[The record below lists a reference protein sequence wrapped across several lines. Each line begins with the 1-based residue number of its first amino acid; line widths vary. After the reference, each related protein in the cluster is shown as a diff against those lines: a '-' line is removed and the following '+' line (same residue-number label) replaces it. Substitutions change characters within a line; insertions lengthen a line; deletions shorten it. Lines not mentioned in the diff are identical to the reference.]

1 MKPTTG
7 LALFAAA
14 FTIAAASPAAAKD
27 PPGASANPNAVPGLA
42 RMLHID
48 ILRDRGPEGGTGNGK
63 GNNGNGRGN
72 DGDHIPN
79 GKAWGWWKHH
89 HPHPRSP

>member
-7 LALFAAA
+7 LALAAA
-14 FTIAAASPAAAKD
+14 TLTNAAAAPAAAKD
-27 PPGASANPNAVPGLA
+27 QPRASAAPDLA
-42 RMLHID
+42 KMLHID
-48 ILRDRGPEGGTGNGK
+48 FLRDRGPEGGTGNGK

-79 GKAWGWWKHH
+79 GHAWGWWKN
-89 HPHPRSP
+89 HPRPVSP